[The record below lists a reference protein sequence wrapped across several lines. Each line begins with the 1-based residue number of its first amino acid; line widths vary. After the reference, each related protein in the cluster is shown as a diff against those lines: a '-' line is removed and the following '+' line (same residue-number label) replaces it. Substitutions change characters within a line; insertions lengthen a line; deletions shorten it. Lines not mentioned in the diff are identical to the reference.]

1 MEINNKFNIGEC
13 VFLITD
19 DDQKTRMVTE
29 ILIGNN
35 VLTYKLSCGTS
46 ESWHSDFEIV
56 KEKNYLI

>member
-1 MEINNKFNIGEC
+1 
-13 VFLITD
+13 
-19 DDQKTRMVTE
+19 MVTE

-46 ESWHSDFEIV
+46 ESWHSDFEIA